1 VVHVRVKLRE
11 PDECRDMGVTLEGSQ
26 WDNLCVEVI
35 PTVLDVDSG
44 KTDVDGCIV
53 SY

>member
-11 PDECRDMGVTLEGSQ
+11 ADECRDTGVGSQ